1 MTTVYNKATGKTE
14 LIFTDKHLVD
24 LIRETMGD
32 DIAEEVQGLC
42 ELCIE
47 LENDFEESEKE
58 YIDLDNQLDGL
69 KQEYKK
75 LQNKQYE
82 LFTLEEVN
90 EQVLKERERVS
101 KEWENKYKALEESR
115 TIRVIKKTA

>member
-32 DIAEEVQGLC
+32 DIADKVQGACDCIADLET
-42 ELCIE
+42 ELAMDEQEFYKLTNEI
-47 LENDFEESEKE
+47 
-58 YIDLDNQLDGL
+58 DGL
-69 KQEYKK
+69 KEEYKK

-90 EQVLKERERVS
+90 EQVLKEHERVS
-101 KEWENKYKALEESR
+101 TEWKNKYKALEESR

>member
-1 MTTVYNKATGKTE
+1 M
-14 LIFTDKHLVD
+14 
-24 LIRETMGD
+24 
-32 DIAEEVQGLC
+32 
-42 ELCIE
+42 
-47 LENDFEESEKE
+47 
-58 YIDLDNQLDGL
+58 LDGL
-69 KQEYKK
+69 KEEYKK

>member
-32 DIAEEVQGLC
+32 DIADEVQGACDSIADL
-42 ELCIE
+42 
-47 LENDFEESEKE
+47 EKE
-58 YIDLDNQLDGL
+58 LAIDDEEFYKLTNELDGL
-69 KQEYKK
+69 KEEYKK

-101 KEWENKYKALEESR
+101 TEWKNKYKALEESR

>member
-1 MTTVYNKATGKTE
+1 MTSVYNKATGKTE

-32 DIAEEVQGLC
+32 DIADEVQGACDSIADLET
-42 ELCIE
+42 ELAI
-47 LENDFEESEKE
+47 DDEEFYKLTNE
-58 YIDLDNQLDGL
+58 LDGL
-69 KQEYKK
+69 KEEYKK

-101 KEWENKYKALEESR
+101 KEWKNKYKALEESR

>member
-14 LIFTDKHLVD
+14 LIFSDKHLVD

-32 DIAEEVQGLC
+32 DIANEVQGDCDYIADLET
-42 ELCIE
+42 ELAMDEQEFYKLTNEI
-47 LENDFEESEKE
+47 
-58 YIDLDNQLDGL
+58 DGL
-69 KQEYKK
+69 KEEYKK

-90 EQVLKERERVS
+90 EQVLKEHERVS
-101 KEWENKYKALEESR
+101 TEWKNKYKALEESR
-115 TIRVIKKTA
+115 TIKVIKKTA